1 MLKMFN
7 FQQED
12 HTASTHQTVTEE
24 IKLKTGGRT
33 IKIGVTDQK
42 LSAHAGQATFW
53 AFLHRAGFRPVLAKA
68 LPHRPTSPN
77 ALAPVELAV
86 GFLSGILAGA
96 DKLTRIAH
104 LRHDPVLPEI
114 LNVKRLPSQSTL
126 SRFLAGFDGQAKTLE
141 AFRPLW
147 RWAMEQLPSRK
158 AGYSLDFDST
168 ELLHEDGHQE
178 GVKVGYTRSGLKP
191 CLHPLLAVLEEVKLV
206 ACFWL
211 RPGNASSANNIIAFT
226 LETLSLL
233 PSHLRVR
240 LVRADSGFC
249 QDDWL
254 SLLEARGL
262 PYIVVA
268 KLHVK
273 LQGLITRD
281 TVWQPSGLEGTEV
294 AEVVHE
300 SPSWSQPRRIV
311 LLRHHKTEGRRVGG
325 RTLFDCPG
333 YRYQA
338 LVTSLPQTVAPLD
351 VWRDYN
357 ARAGIESVIKELDY
371 GFALPKLCCQ
381 KFWATEAALSL
392 AVVTYNLT
400 VLFLRHLGWLERN
413 SVTTLRYRL
422 FGAAGILS
430 HAQGTATIR
439 LGVPPAHRPWWRAL
453 WDKILSPFP
462 NCDAVAQQPRPAQ
475 NYPRF

>member
-1 MLKMFN
+1 MYH
-7 FQQED
+7 FQHEN
-12 HTASTHQTVTEE
+12 HKASTHQTVTEE
-24 IKLKTGGRT
+24 IRLKTGGKT
-33 IKIGVTDQK
+33 IKITTTDAK

-53 AFLHRAGFRPVLAKA
+53 AFLHRVKFRPLLGRV

-77 ALAPVELAV
+77 ALAPVEIALSFLA
-86 GFLSGILAGA
+86 GILAGA

-114 LNVKRLPSQSTL
+114 LDVKRLPSQSTL
-126 SRFLAGFDGQAKTLE
+126 SRFLAGFDGQAKNLE

-147 RWAMEQLPSRK
+147 HWAMDQLPSRK

-168 ELLHEDGHQE
+168 ELLHEDGKQE
-178 GVKVGYTRSGLKP
+178 GVKVSYTRSGLKP
-191 CLHPLLAVLEEVKLV
+191 CLHPLLAVLEEAKLV
-206 ACFWL
+206 AGFWL
-211 RPGNASSANNIIAFT
+211 RAGNASSANNIIAFT

-254 SLLEARGL
+254 SLLEARRL

-268 KLHVK
+268 KLNVK
-273 LQGLITRD
+273 IQRLITRD

-300 SPSWSQPRRIV
+300 SPSWSRARRIV
-311 LLRHHKTEGRRVGG
+311 LLRHQKTEGRRAGG
-325 RTLFDCPG
+325 KLLIECPG
-333 YRYQA
+333 YMFQA
-338 LVTSLPQTVAPLD
+338 LVTGLPESVPPLE

-357 ARAGIESVIKELDY
+357 QRAGLEGVIKELDY

-392 AVVTYNLT
+392 AVMTYNLT

-413 SVTTLRYRL
+413 SVTTLRHRL

-439 LGVPPAHRPWWRAL
+439 LGVPVAHRPWWRAV
-453 WDKILSPFP
+453 WEKILSDFP
-462 NCDAVAQQPRPAQ
+462 NCDAVGQQPRRA
-475 NYPRF
+475 